1 MRTGHRS
8 KRAELGTATVHIE
21 PASGTARACFASSH
35 DSIRVGDP
43 ASSGFSSAGRGGIVG
58 I

>member
-8 KRAELGTATVHIE
+8 GRARLDTATGHIE
-21 PASGTARACFASSH
+21 AGPGMARASFASPH

-58 I
+58 T

>member
-8 KRAELGTATVHIE
+8 RRAEPGTATVHIE
-21 PASGTARACFASSH
+21 AGPGTARALFASSH
-35 DSIRVGDP
+35 DSIRVGGP

-58 I
+58 T

>member
-8 KRAELGTATVHIE
+8 RRAELGTATVRIE
-21 PASGTARACFASSH
+21 AGPGTDRAPFATSH
-35 DSIRVGDP
+35 DSIRVGGP

-58 I
+58 T